1 MKKLVLLALI
11 GALASPTIA
20 EELPQPYV
28 GIAAGGHYCESEA
41 LMLDFLE
48 MKDLVERGELA
59 PFQGFPPGC
68 GQLIPGT
75 PLYFE
80 PMRWVQFPA
89 ASVLLAR
96 VTDRENK
103 ALYIYMDV
111 RITPDA

>member
-1 MKKLVLLALI
+1 MNKHAWLALVLMATS
-11 GALASPTIA
+11 ATA

-28 GIAAGGHYCESEA
+28 GVASGGHYCQTEKQ
-41 LMLDFLE
+41 MLDFLE

-80 PMRWVQFPA
+80 PMRWVDFPA
-89 ASVLLAR
+89 ASVLLGR
-96 VTDRENK
+96 VTDRENNV
-103 ALYIYMDV
+103 LYIYMDV
-111 RITPDA
+111 RIRPDV

>member
-1 MKKLVLLALI
+1 MKKLVLLALVLM
-11 GALASPTIA
+11 GTSAIA

-28 GIAAGGHYCESEA
+28 GLAAGGHYCETEE

-68 GQLIPGT
+68 GQLTPGT

-80 PMRWVQFPA
+80 PMRWVDFKA
-89 ASVLLAR
+89 ASVLLGR
-96 VTDRENK
+96 VTDRDNNV
-103 ALYIYMDV
+103 LYIYMDV
-111 RITPDA
+111 RILPEA